1 MFAQLF
7 GDGGDGGQTQVKR
20 RRAARTSAPR
30 VRDIEIVYS
39 ELRLLVAIRRTVR
52 ETEGR
57 APSTARID
65 EPLDER
71 AGTRS
76 R

>member
-30 VRDIEIVYS
+30 VRDIDTID
-39 ELRLLVAIRRTVR
+39 ADN
-52 ETEGR
+52 
-57 APSTARID
+57 AARGAVD
-65 EPLDER
+65 GWSGAL
-71 AGTRS
+71 GL
-76 R
+76 